1 MARSQLFNIFL
12 CFFSLLTFLSGL
24 CETIVAAMTR
34 ACFLKSRGDIF
45 WIIYDKFGVIKAPDT
60 PYMITAL
67 SSGEIAA
74 GILGLVASIVAF
86 AFSTTMFVRWVFGET
101 DNDKPLTVRLDPDHP
116 YSSDVG
122 WDDYLTWEGWTC
134 GLESPLSNYTGGQ
147 WWERS
152 CNLNR
157 ASRWALIP
165 LVVLSFGISILVAVI
180 RALQKIEDDKKNLGA
195 KARVLKT

>member
-86 AFSTTMFVRWVFGET
+86 AFSTTMFVRKRKISDATSIFVSVFVSIVALTLIGLLGWVFGET

-152 CNLNR
+152 CNLNVR
-157 ASRWALIP
+157 TIHA
-165 LVVLSFGISILVAVI
+165 
-180 RALQKIEDDKKNLGA
+180 
-195 KARVLKT
+195 